1 MNFSVDRNVT
11 HISLKVRDTFV
22 TALTKNIIVVALWIS
37 INYINGTFVHTF
49 FKHEIF
55 NVNPRYILFI
65 HLVINDMI
73 QLTIAVFLHVIS
85 YILFTINVSLCSFL
99 LMIAIFTTLNTPVNL
114 ATMALERY
122 IAICIPLRHSQICTV
137 HRTYIL
143 IGIIWIMAA
152 IPILPDLFIL
162 LATERLQFFHSKIFC
177 SRDSLFRN
185 PYLIEKKNI
194 SHAVYLTVVWF
205 TLFYTYFRIMFTAK
219 AANADAKKAR
229 NTILLHAVQLLMC
242 MFTYIGPL
250 IDSLLLYIFSTHALE
265 IQFTSYVIVHILPRF
280 ISPIVYGLRDQTFRK
295 YLKRYLICT
304 ATPSLPRLVRRPI
317 KQRFRKTR
325 VNTLSEIAGVMKIS
339 TVKGV
344 SIPQLVGLE
353 YGTVLVESYGWH
365 HCTPYFRPLPQIKH
379 FNALEPGVVTKER
392 SDSVGTRFQLLRNA
406 DILPPIDASTV
417 ENEWM
422 MVKKSGIKR
431 AKVGN
436 EQQFMVGVRFTSKN
450 VFWGDLFAVSKM
462 VKDEFGVLCSG
473 PLLLLPVLTLQSS
486 SSSSSDEERREGSE
500 DQCAAC
506 VPDLQDR
513 LTRVTHARSL
523 GPVYASCYCEREAP
537 SCEVERNR
545 ASENDK
551 WTECR
556 DPCGHGHYGS
566 DYFATLAPH
575 SPRSSLAA

>member
-1 MNFSVDRNVT
+1 MNLSVDGNVT

-162 LATERLQFFHSKIFC
+162 LATEPLQFFHSKIFC

-295 YLKRYLICT
+295 YLKRYLIC
-304 ATPSLPRLVRRPI
+304 
-317 KQRFRKTR
+317 R
-325 VNTLSEIAGVMKIS
+325 VNEHLSSKCVPFKHHQPNEKVFIDHIAG
-339 TVKGV
+339 
-344 SIPQLVGLE
+344 
-353 YGTVLVESYGWH
+353 
-365 HCTPYFRPLPQIKH
+365 
-379 FNALEPGVVTKER
+379 
-392 SDSVGTRFQLLRNA
+392 
-406 DILPPIDASTV
+406 
-417 ENEWM
+417 
-422 MVKKSGIKR
+422 
-431 AKVGN
+431 
-436 EQQFMVGVRFTSKN
+436 
-450 VFWGDLFAVSKM
+450 
-462 VKDEFGVLCSG
+462 
-473 PLLLLPVLTLQSS
+473 
-486 SSSSSDEERREGSE
+486 
-500 DQCAAC
+500 
-506 VPDLQDR
+506 
-513 LTRVTHARSL
+513 
-523 GPVYASCYCEREAP
+523 
-537 SCEVERNR
+537 
-545 ASENDK
+545 
-551 WTECR
+551 
-556 DPCGHGHYGS
+556 
-566 DYFATLAPH
+566 
-575 SPRSSLAA
+575 